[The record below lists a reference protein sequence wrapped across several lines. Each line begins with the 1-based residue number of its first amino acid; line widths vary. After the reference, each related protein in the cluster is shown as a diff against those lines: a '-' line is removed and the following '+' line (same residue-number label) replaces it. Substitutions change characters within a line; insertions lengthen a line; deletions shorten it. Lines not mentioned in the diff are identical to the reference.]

1 MSAWQRTA
9 LAVFAIWLAVEG
21 DIQLARAMR
30 SLPAGWLKLLVHGP
44 LWLALLLLLG
54 HFASWF
60 FLLSRTELSV
70 IMPFTGIYYIF
81 NAVLVER
88 QLGESV
94 GSQAWMG
101 TFLISLGVLLVTTSV
116 PPKNREG

>member
-1 MSAWQRTA
+1 MSAWHRTV
-9 LAVFAIWLAVEG
+9 LAVFAVWLAVEG

-30 SLPAGWLKLLVHGP
+30 SLPAGWLNLLFHGP

-54 HFASWF
+54 HFTSWF
-60 FLLSRTELSV
+60 FLLSRSELSV

-81 NAVLVER
+81 NAVLVEW
-88 QLGESV
+88 QLGERV
-94 GSQAWMG
+94 DSQAWMG

-116 PPKNREG
+116 PPGNREG

>member
-1 MSAWQRTA
+1 MSAAGRTA

-21 DIQLARAMR
+21 DIQLAQAMR
-30 SLPAGWLKLLVHGP
+30 SLPAGLKVVYHGQ
-44 LWLALLLLLG
+44 LWLAMLLLLG
-54 HFASWF
+54 HFATWF
-60 FLLSRTELSV
+60 FLLSRSELSV
-70 IMPFTGIYYIF
+70 IMPFTGIYYVF

-101 TFLISLGVLLVTTSV
+101 TFLISLGVVLVTTSV
-116 PPKNREG
+116 PPRNREG